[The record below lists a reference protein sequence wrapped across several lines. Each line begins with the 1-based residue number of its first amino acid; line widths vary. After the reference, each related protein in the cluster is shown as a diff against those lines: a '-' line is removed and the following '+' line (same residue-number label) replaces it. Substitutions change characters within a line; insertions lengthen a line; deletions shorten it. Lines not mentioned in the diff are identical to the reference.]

1 MANKEYIIKDLSSEH
16 IDRISEIW
24 LNDLP
29 YNFKSIIGN
38 NIIRNY
44 LTKIFE
50 SKIILKKGIFKNN
63 ELIGFVFFGEDKI
76 IIKELFID
84 NFFLIIKSF
93 LKYMILLKFKY
104 LIFYFNVAIFL
115 TLNLFNKKKSMT
127 TELLIIVINK
137 EFHRKNLGSKLIN
150 ETLQDSYFKN
160 FKEVTVITLKKD
172 IENINFYEKN
182 NFKQFKEVYGRIF
195 LKYDLPR

>member
-1 MANKEYIIKDLSSEH
+1 MADKEHIIKDLSSEH
-16 IDRISEIW
+16 IDTISEIW

-50 SKIILKKGIFKNN
+50 SKIIIKKGVFKNN
-63 ELIGFVFFGEDKI
+63 ALIGFVFFGEDKI

-93 LKYMILLKFKY
+93 FEYMILFKFKY
-104 LIFYFNVAIFL
+104 LTFYFDVAIFL
-115 TLNLFNKKKSMT
+115 TLNLFNKKKSMS

-137 EFHRKNLGSKLIN
+137 EFHRKNLGSKLLN
-150 ETLQDSYFKN
+150 ESLEDGYFKN

>member
-76 IIKELFID
+76 IIKEFFID

-93 LKYMILLKFKY
+93 LKNMILLKFKY

>member
-1 MANKEYIIKDLSSEH
+1 MANKEYIIKDLSLEH
-16 IDRISEIW
+16 TDRISEIW

-38 NIIRNY
+38 KIIKSY
-44 LTKIFE
+44 LAKIFE

-63 ELIGFVFFGEDKI
+63 WLIGFVFFGEDEI

-93 LKYMILLKFKY
+93 FKYMILFKFKY
-104 LIFYFNVAIFL
+104 LVFYFNVSIFL
-115 TLNLFNKKKSMT
+115 ILNLFNKKKSMS
-127 TELLIIVINK
+127 TELLIIVIDK

-150 ETLQDSYFKN
+150 ASLEDNYFKN
-160 FKEVTVITLKKD
+160 FKEIKVITLKKD
-172 IENINFYEKN
+172 IKNINFYEKN
-182 NFKQFKEVYGRIF
+182 NFKQFKEIYGRVF

>member
-1 MANKEYIIKDLSSEH
+1 MANKEYIIKDLSLEH

-150 ETLQDSYFKN
+150 ESLQDSYFKN

>member
-29 YNFKSIIGN
+29 HNFKSIIGN

-63 ELIGFVFFGEDKI
+63 KLIGFVFFGEDKI

-150 ETLQDSYFKN
+150 ESLQDSYFKN